1 MNKLKI
7 KQIQFFVKDNWI
19 ILLTIFVL
27 FIMTMLVN
35 YSYSALISAR
45 IEEANLTSE
54 IKLLKNRADIIK
66 AILAKVLIQ
75 DSGVGTDLD
84 FVRGIIQLSDS
95 GIGTDI
101 IAQILVKVLIQDS
114 GIGVDR
120 IKVPLYYTNKY
131 IPQGNVYHD
140 KYD

>member
-1 MNKLKI
+1 M
-7 KQIQFFVKDNWI
+7 
-19 ILLTIFVL
+19 
-27 FIMTMLVN
+27 
-35 YSYSALISAR
+35 
-45 IEEANLTSE
+45 
-54 IKLLKNRADIIK
+54 
-66 AILAKVLIQ
+66 
-75 DSGVGTDLD
+75 
-84 FVRGIIQLSDS
+84 SDS

-120 IKVPLYYTNKY
+120 IKVPSYYTNKYIPQGDSYTNKY